1 MLHLIPRT
9 TDNAIEAGGNVPAG
23 NAHPLLNAD
32 AQHPTLP
39 PFIEHA
45 VNAEV
50 NALAKE
56 DIIVG
61 DYHIHGVADIIG
73 VESQRHV
80 IAFYEATIPLLEKA
94 PQSIRL
100 MTKSKFEVI
109 KEALLHN
116 REGDESIAELWSE
129 YPKWNKAFAV
139 VVNGDSTV
147 VVARPPDIIGQEAI
161 DINFVKRIT
170 YLTGK
175 GNNVEL
181 NGLTDEWVEVNEDHL
196 GKGGSK
202 ERIYCGWSRQG

>member
-1 MLHLIPRT
+1 MRLINHRIPLNHFIFLTEKMLHLVPRT

-50 NALAKE
+50 NALANE

-61 DYHIHGVADIIG
+61 DYHIYGVADIIG

-80 IAFYEATIPLLEKA
+80 IAFYEATTPLLEKA

-109 KEALLHN
+109 KEALLRN

-139 VVNGDSTV
+139 IVNG
-147 VVARPPDIIGQEAI
+147 
-161 DINFVKRIT
+161 
-170 YLTGK
+170 L
-175 GNNVEL
+175 
-181 NGLTDEWVEVNEDHL
+181 
-196 GKGGSK
+196 
-202 ERIYCGWSRQG
+202 